1 MFKQEKDFLKE
12 KKAFHKINK
21 EININYNVE
30 SDLPLICTLSSMS
43 IFVAL
48 LSASTKLNIQ
58 VLQYPA
64 LISLC
69 IGVGCAYYNNE
80 NTKKTV
86 TASTMYK
93 TLEHQG
99 VELNKENKEAILSLL
114 NLYKYNYEKIIKDLK
129 LNKINKLDAYR
140 RSKALVNE
148 YIPRLQ
154 KCQEEALSP
163 ELFN

>member
-1 MFKQEKDFLKE
+1 MFKEEKEFLKE

-30 SDLPLICTLSSMS
+30 SDVPLIGTLSGIS

-48 LSASTKLNIQ
+48 LSASEKLNIQ

-69 IGVGCAYYNNE
+69 IGVGCAYYTNVT
-80 NTKKTV
+80 TKTTV
-86 TASTMYK
+86 TAFTMYK
-93 TLEHQG
+93 TLEHEG
-99 VELNKENKEAILSLL
+99 VELNKENKEAILILL

-129 LNKINKLDAYR
+129 LNKINKLDVYK
-140 RSKALVNE
+140 RSNALVNE
-148 YIPRLQ
+148 FIPRLQ